1 MTRRS
6 LAVVPVV
13 LLLVVGVPVDGHAQV
28 FIASHPYPE
37 FKIGPLF
44 VSAAVSRQSIGGDP
58 GPLIATVSWSLVLP
72 ADQSAATIAQDLY
85 VLWPGE
91 IEGSPGD
98 AGADSGLVRQ
108 VRALGFTI
116 RENGRLRLS
125 ARARS
130 DMGTGAQS
138 KQLAQAPFVTFIRD
152 EGAARGARGVSF
164 IRIPWASELASLDWL
179 VRLEVPLKGAITA
192 KTTSWLEEMFWGRRY
207 VVTLGWGD
215 VGSVSLYPLYFGARN
230 RVVPLAQDFSMV
242 LLNFSDSDHLKLDEV
257 VPASANRRA
266 SESRRNTETVSVP
279 LVASEGLVPQVLR
292 VQFNYFPG
300 RLAWRPILISAL
312 FLFLGNLTGP
322 MFAALARRAARTFRA
337 RVHVGPGR
345 EQRERGAILSRETL
359 ERIRPGET
367 SYDEVLRLCGPNA
380 EEQRHLA
387 SNQTRTLIYRG
398 ERVVPHRSRSFGWF
412 ATISHWDVEHH
423 ETQIDFEGDRVRD
436 IQARIRRSRL
446 AQPSTG

>member
-1 MTRRS
+1 MIRHR
-6 LAVVPVV
+6 LAILLIA
-13 LLLVVGVPVDGHAQV
+13 LLLLGALPTDGHAQV
-28 FIASHPYPE
+28 FIASHPYPD

-44 VSAAVSRQSIGGDP
+44 VSAAVSRQSISGDP
-58 GPLIATVSWSLVLP
+58 GPLMVTVSWSLVLP
-72 ADQSAATIAQDLY
+72 PDKSGAVMAQDLY

-91 IEGSPGD
+91 VAGTPGD
-98 AGADSGLVRQ
+98 GGADRGLVQQ

-138 KQLAQAPFVTFIRD
+138 KKLAEAPFVTFIRD
-152 EGAARGARGVSF
+152 EGAARGAHGASY
-164 IRIPWASELASLDWL
+164 IRIPWAPEFASIDWL

-192 KTTSWLEEMFWGRRY
+192 KPTSWLEETFWGRRY

-215 VGSVSLYPLYFGARN
+215 VGAVSLYPLSFGARN
-230 RVVPLAQDFSMV
+230 HVVPLAQDFSMV
-242 LLNFSDSDHLKLDEV
+242 LLNFSDSNHLKLDEV

-266 SESRRNTETVSVP
+266 SESRPNTETVSVP

-292 VQFNYFPG
+292 AQFNYFPG

-312 FLFLGNLTGP
+312 FLVLGNLTGP

-337 RVHVGPGR
+337 RVHVGRGS
-345 EQRERGAILSRETL
+345 EQRERGAILPRETL

-367 SYDEVLRLCGPNA
+367 SYDEVRRLCGPNA
-380 EEQRHLA
+380 EEQQHLA
-387 SNQTRTLIYRG
+387 SGETRTLVYRG
-398 ERVVPHRSRSFGWF
+398 ERLVPHRSRSFGWF

-423 ETQIDFEGDRVRD
+423 ETQIDFEGNRVSD

-446 AQPSTG
+446 AQPLTG